1 MRMSRIRQRRLLLQQ
16 RRQASHNRQKA
27 AAAVLGSLAVSVPQ
41 QSNAALN
48 VLQDINNDFD
58 YMIKEGNLKYIF
70 IAIPNKFGINR
81 KAI

>member
-1 MRMSRIRQRRLLLQQ
+1 MRIYCVIHGIRRAYPKGDRHL
-16 RRQASHNRQKA
+16 
-27 AAAVLGSLAVSVPQ
+27 
-41 QSNAALN
+41 
-48 VLQDINNDFD
+48 DNNDFD